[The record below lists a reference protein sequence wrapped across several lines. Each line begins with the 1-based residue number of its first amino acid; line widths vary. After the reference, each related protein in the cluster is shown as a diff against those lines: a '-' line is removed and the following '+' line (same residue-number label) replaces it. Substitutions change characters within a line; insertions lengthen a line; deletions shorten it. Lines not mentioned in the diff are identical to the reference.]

1 MKEPSRIPIR
11 NLYYMLCYAWDR
23 LDESEQQNA
32 DQEDAKDIY
41 DLFTRLLIDRV
52 SSMLKKGLYREYHPI
67 EEESSTLRGKLQFAP
82 SVRALTHLRSKMVIS
97 YDELSTNLIHNRIV
111 KSTLHLLL
119 KVKELNVSHKE
130 RIAGLYNHFQEVS
143 LIKLNDS
150 VFQQAK
156 VHRNNRH
163 YGFVLQICRLI
174 YHGLLVNEEDGTCRF
189 SDFER
194 DHKKMA
200 ELFEQFTRNFYKKEL
215 KDYWVHSEKIDWDED
230 TNTPGSYLP
239 IMRTDISIDKDHVKW
254 IIDTKFYGT
263 TLSTGRF
270 GNKTIRS
277 NNLYQIYSYL
287 RNIEK
292 RNPSKVL
299 KGALLYP
306 KVDQSLSLTYQLSG
320 HEVKIYTVDLSAS
333 WPSIH
338 QRLLEL
344 VGLSG

>member
-1 MKEPSRIPIR
+1 LKESSRIPIR

-23 LDESEQQNA
+23 LEESELKNA

-52 SSMLKKGLYREYHPI
+52 SSMLKKGLYREYRPI

-82 SVRALTHLRSKMVIS
+82 SVRTLSHLRSKMVIS

-119 KVKELNVSHKE
+119 KVKELNVTHKE
-130 RIAGLYNHFQEVS
+130 RIIGLYDHFNEVS

-194 DHKKMA
+194 DDKKMA
-200 ELFEQFTRNFYKKEL
+200 VLFEEFTRNFYKKEL
-215 KDYWVHSEKIDWDED
+215 KGYWVHREKFDWDEESNAED
-230 TNTPGSYLP
+230 SYLP
-239 IMRTDISIDKDHVKW
+239 NMNTDISIDKDHVKW

-270 GNKTIRS
+270 GNEKIWS
-277 NNLYQIYSYL
+277 HNLYQIYSYL

-292 RNPSKVL
+292 RYPDKVL

-306 KVDQSLSLTYQLSG
+306 KIDQSLSLTYQLSG
-320 HEVKIYTVDLSAS
+320 HEVKVYTVDLSAS
-333 WPSIH
+333 WTSIH
-338 QRLLEL
+338 KRLLEL
-344 VGLSG
+344 VGL